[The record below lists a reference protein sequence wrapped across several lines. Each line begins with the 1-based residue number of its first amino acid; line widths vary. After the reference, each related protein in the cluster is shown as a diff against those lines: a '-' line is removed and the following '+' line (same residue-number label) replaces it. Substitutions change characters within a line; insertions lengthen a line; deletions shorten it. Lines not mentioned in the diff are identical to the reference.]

1 MRNTNSNEHI
11 IFRVLGRGL
20 AQFHSVNL
28 GEVKPVGCH
37 GENHSQTGEVIFF
50 NRFYRQI
57 EAFSDK
63 LSDAQLQQRFVV
75 RSCYCTQ

>member
-1 MRNTNSNEHI
+1 M
-11 IFRVLGRGL
+11 
-20 AQFHSVNL
+20 NL
-28 GEVKPVGCH
+28 EEIKPVGRH

-63 LSDAQLQQRFVV
+63 LSDAALHQRFVIKCAHH
-75 RSCYCTQ
+75 SQ